1 MPAKQSPDFPRL
13 LNVATV
19 TLSPEFKIEIPRE
32 MREALGLRPGQRLQA
47 FQFQNRIE
55 LIPWMSIQEAC
66 GMLEG
71 IDTDIERERS

>member
-19 TLSPEFKIEIPRE
+19 TLSSKYKIEIPKE
-32 MREALGLRPGQRLQA
+32 MRQAMGLKPGQRLQA
-47 FQFQNRIE
+47 FQFGNRIE
-55 LIPWMSIQEAC
+55 LMPWMSIRDVR
-66 GMLEG
+66 GMFPG